1 MIPSRKDQRRSRHFD
16 KPSYRRRNVV
26 ERCINWL
33 KESRRI
39 GTRHEKLAI
48 TFMGM
53 IKLAMIRRCQRV
65 LGS

>member
-1 MIPSRKDQRRSRHFD
+1 MIPTRRDQRRSPHLD

-33 KESRRI
+33 KENRRI
-39 GTRHEKLAI
+39 GTRHEKLAV

-53 IKLAMIRRCQRV
+53 IKLAMIRRCKRL

>member
-1 MIPSRKDQRRSRHFD
+1 MIPSRKDQRRSPHFD
-16 KPSYRRRNVV
+16 KRAYRRRDVV

-39 GTRHEKLAI
+39 GTRHEKLAV

-53 IKLAMIRRCQRV
+53 IKLAMIRRCQR
-65 LGS
+65 LLDS